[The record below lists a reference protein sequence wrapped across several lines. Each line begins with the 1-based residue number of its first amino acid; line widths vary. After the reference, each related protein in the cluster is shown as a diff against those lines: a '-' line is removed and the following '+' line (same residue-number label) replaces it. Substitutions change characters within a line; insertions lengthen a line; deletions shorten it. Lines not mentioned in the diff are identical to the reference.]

1 MSGSGAALSG
11 SGAATSESGVLFVDH
26 AGVLGGAELSL
37 LDLAAAFG
45 AGSETLLLA
54 EGPFRTALESR
65 GVKVSVEPLGALKH
79 VKKETR
85 LPGPAA
91 FTDAVRIARRV
102 ARRAKPHKVIYANSQ
117 KAFVVAAAAGLLA
130 RRPVVW
136 HLRDILAA
144 PHFSGTNVRAAVTL
158 ANLRAARVITNSRAT
173 AAAFMAAGGHA
184 SLVRVVH
191 NGIDPAPFDAVTPE
205 TAADT
210 RAALGVP
217 ADAFVV
223 ALFGRFHPWKGQQVL
238 LDALTRLPQVH
249 ALFVGAPLFGEE
261 AFASALQ
268 AQAAKTGVA
277 DRAHFLGFRAD
288 VPELMRA
295 SDAIVHASVYPEPF
309 GRVIVEG
316 MLAGRPVIAT
326 GAGGVT
332 EIVDDKTGVLVPP
345 NDAEALARAIESL
358 AANPVRAAQI
368 AARGAARA
376 RAEFSLAAMVR
387 GVEEALRGLL

>member
-1 MSGSGAALSG
+1 L
-11 SGAATSESGVLFVDH
+11 SESGLAMRDDGVLFVDH

-37 LDLAAAFG
+37 LDLAAAL
-45 AGSETLLLA
+45 GSRAEVLLLA
-54 EGPFRTALESR
+54 DGPFRAALESR
-65 GVKVSVEPLGALKH
+65 GVKVSVESLRALKH
-79 VKKETR
+79 VKKDTR

-91 FTDAVRIARRV
+91 FVDAVRIARHV
-102 ARRAKPHKVIYANSQ
+102 ARRAKAHHVIYANSQ

-136 HLRDILAA
+136 HLRDILAP
-144 PHFSGTNVRAAVTL
+144 PHFSDTNVRAAVTL

-173 AAAFMAAGGHA
+173 AAAFTQAGGHE

-191 NGIDPAPFDAVTPE
+191 NGIDPAPFDAVTP
-205 TAADT
+205 AAAAAT

-217 ADAFVV
+217 ADAYVV

-238 LDALTRLPQVH
+238 LDALTRLPRVH

-295 SDAIVHASVYPEPF
+295 SDAVVHASVYPEPF

-326 GAGGVT
+326 RAGGVT
-332 EIVDDKTGVLVPP
+332 EIVDDEIAVLVPP

-358 AANPVRAAQI
+358 AGDPGHAAAM

-376 RAEFSLAAMVR
+376 RKEFSLAAMVR
-387 GVEEALRGLL
+387 GVEDAMRDLL

>member
-1 MSGSGAALSG
+1 V
-11 SGAATSESGVLFVDH
+11 SEGGVLFVDH

-45 AGSETLLLA
+45 PRAEVLLLA
-54 EGPFRTALESR
+54 DGPFRAALESR
-65 GVKVSVEPLGALKH
+65 GVEVSVEPLGALKH
-79 VKKETR
+79 VRKETR
-85 LPGPAA
+85 LPAPAA
-91 FTDAVRIARRV
+91 FTDALRIARHV
-102 ARRAKPHKVIYANSQ
+102 ARRAKARKVIYANSQ

-136 HLRDILAA
+136 HLRDILAP

-173 AAAFMAAGGHA
+173 AAAFTNAGGHE

-191 NGIDPAPFDAVTPE
+191 NGIDPAPFDAVTPDV
-205 TAADT
+205 AAAT

-217 ADAFVV
+217 GGAFVV

-238 LDALTRLPQVH
+238 LDALTRLPRVH

-261 AFASALQ
+261 AFTSALQ
-268 AQAAKTGVA
+268 AQAVKTGVA
-277 DRAHFLGFRAD
+277 DRAHFLGFRSD

-326 GAGGVT
+326 RAGGVT
-332 EIVDDKTGVLVPP
+332 EILDDDTGVLVPP
-345 NDAEALARAIESL
+345 NDAEALARAIQSL
-358 AANPVRAAQI
+358 ADDPGRAAAM

-376 RAEFSLAAMVR
+376 RAEFSVTAMVR
-387 GVEEALRGLL
+387 GVEDAMRDLI

>member
-1 MSGSGAALSG
+1 MSGSASPADGRD
-11 SGAATSESGVLFVDH
+11 VLFVDH

-45 AGSETLLLA
+45 ANAETLLLA
-54 EGPFRTALESR
+54 DGPFRAALEAR

-85 LPGPAA
+85 VPRPAA
-91 FTDAVRIARRV
+91 FTDAIRIARRV
-102 ARRAKPHKVIYANSQ
+102 ASRAEPHRLIYANSQ

-136 HLRDILAA
+136 HLRDILAP
-144 PHFSGTNVRAAVTL
+144 PHFSGTNVRAATTL
-158 ANLRAARVITNSRAT
+158 ANLRAARVIANSRAT
-173 AAAFMAAGGHA
+173 AAAFISAGGHE

-191 NGIDPAPFDAVTPE
+191 NGIDPSPFDSVTSAV
-205 TAADT
+205 AAET
-210 RAALGVP
+210 RAALGLP

-223 ALFGRFHPWKGQQVL
+223 SLFARFHPWKGQQVL
-238 LDALTRLPQVH
+238 LEALQELPRVH

-268 AQAAKTGVA
+268 AQAVRTGVG

-295 SDAIVHASVYPEPF
+295 SDAVVHASVYPEPF

-316 MLAGRPVIAT
+316 MLAGTPVIAT
-326 GAGGVT
+326 RAGGVT
-332 EIVDDKTGVLVPP
+332 EIIDDDTGILVPP
-345 NDAEALARAIESL
+345 NDAGALVRAIESIV
-358 AANPVRAAQI
+358 ADPAGGVRR
-368 AARGAARA
+368 AARGAAHA
-376 RAEFSLAAMVR
+376 RAEFSVVAMVR
-387 GVEEALRGLL
+387 GVEEALRDLL

>member
-1 MSGSGAALSG
+1 MSD
-11 SGAATSESGVLFVDH
+11 SGVLFVDH

-45 AGSETLLLA
+45 AQSEVMLLA
-54 EGPFRTALESR
+54 DGPFRTALEAR
-65 GVKVSVEPLGALKH
+65 GVRVHVESLGALKH

-85 LPGPAA
+85 IPGPAA
-91 FTDAVRIARRV
+91 FADAARIASHV
-102 ARRAKPHKVIYANSQ
+102 ARRAKKHKLIYANSQ
-117 KAFVVAAAAGLLA
+117 KAFVVAAAAGLFA

-136 HLRDILAA
+136 HLRDILAP
-144 PHFSGTNVRAAVTL
+144 PHFSATNVRAAVTL
-158 ANLRAARVITNSRAT
+158 ANLRAARVIANSRAT
-173 AAAFMAAGGHA
+173 AAAFTAAGGHE

-191 NGIDPAPFDAVTPE
+191 NGIDPAPFDALTTDQV
-205 TAADT
+205 AAT

-217 ADAFVV
+217 DGAFIVS
-223 ALFGRFHPWKGQQVL
+223 LFGRFHPWKGQQVL
-238 LDALTRLPQVH
+238 LDALARLPRVH

-316 MLAGRPVIAT
+316 MLAQRPVIAT
-326 GAGGVT
+326 RAGGVT
-332 EIVDDKTGVLVPP
+332 EIIDGESGVLVPP
-345 NDAEALARAIESL
+345 NDADAMVRAIESL
-358 AANPVRAAQI
+358 AGDPVRASQI
-368 AARGAARA
+368 AARGGERA
-376 RAEFSLAAMVR
+376 RAEFSVVAMVR
-387 GVEEALRGLL
+387 GVAEAVRDLL

>member
-1 MSGSGAALSG
+1 VSERDAAV
-11 SGAATSESGVLFVDH
+11 SESEGGALFVDH

-45 AGSETLLLA
+45 ARCEVLLLA
-54 EGPFRTALESR
+54 DGPFRTALESR
-65 GVKVSVEPLGALKH
+65 GVRVSVESLGALKD

-85 LPGPAA
+85 FPRPAA
-91 FTDAVRIARRV
+91 FTDAVRIARHV
-102 ARRAKPHKVIYANSQ
+102 ARRAKRHRLIYANSQ
-117 KAFVVAAAAGLLA
+117 KAFVVAAAAGLLS

-136 HLRDILAA
+136 HLRDILAP

-173 AAAFMAAGGHA
+173 ALAFTDAGGHA

-191 NGIDPAPFDAVTPE
+191 NGIDPAPFDAVTAGG
-205 TAADT
+205 AAAT

-217 ADAFVV
+217 PDAFVV
-223 ALFGRFHPWKGQQVL
+223 SLFGRFHPWKGQQVL
-238 LDALTRLPQVH
+238 LDALTRLPRVH
-249 ALFVGAPLFGEE
+249 ALFVGAPLFGED

-277 DRAHFLGFRAD
+277 GRAHFLGFRTD
-288 VPELMRA
+288 VAELMRA
-295 SDAIVHASVYPEPF
+295 SDAVVHASVYPEPF

-326 GAGGVT
+326 RAGGVT
-332 EIVDDKTGVLVPP
+332 EIVDDETGVLVPP
-345 NDAEALARAIESL
+345 NDSEALAAAIDWL
-358 AANPVRAAQI
+358 AADPVRAAQL

-376 RAEFSLAAMVR
+376 RSEFTVTAMVS
-387 GVEEALRGLL
+387 GVEEALRGLP

>member
-1 MSGSGAALSG
+1 MSASGL
-11 SGAATSESGVLFVDH
+11 LFVDH

-45 AGSETLLLA
+45 ERAEVLLLA
-54 EGPFRTALESR
+54 DGPFRAALEAR
-65 GVKVSVEPLGALKH
+65 GVKVTVEALGALKH

-85 LPGPAA
+85 LPRPAA
-91 FTDAVRIARRV
+91 FADAVRIARRV
-102 ARRAKPHKVIYANSQ
+102 SKRAAPHKLLYANSQ
-117 KAFVVAAAAGLLA
+117 KAFVVSAAAGLFA

-158 ANLRAARVITNSRAT
+158 ANLRAARVIANSRAT
-173 AAAFMAAGGHA
+173 AEAFTGAGGHD

-191 NGIDPAPFDAVTPE
+191 NGIDAAPFDAVTPE
-205 TAADT
+205 LAAAT

-217 ADAFVV
+217 RDAFVV

-238 LDALTRLPQVH
+238 LDALARMSNVH
-249 ALFVGAPLFGEE
+249 ALIVGAPLFGEE

-268 AQAAKTGVA
+268 AQASKTGVA
-277 DRAHFLGFRAD
+277 PRAHFLGFRAD
-288 VPELMRA
+288 VPELMCA

-326 GAGGVT
+326 RAGGVT
-332 EIVDDKTGVLVPP
+332 EIVDDDTALLVPP
-345 NDAEALARAIESL
+345 NDAEALA
-358 AANPVRAAQI
+358 AAVAALVRDPARAAAM

-376 RAEFSLAAMVR
+376 RAEFSVGAMVR
-387 GVEEALRGLL
+387 GVEEAVRDLL